1 MDAVAATFQLV
12 KSRKNKKSIAVHE
25 SWCSTSVIKNLKNQN
40 ILLKSRRYAVELN
53 LYAKGFP

>member
-25 SWCSTSVIKNLKNQN
+25 S
-40 ILLKSRRYAVELN
+40 
-53 LYAKGFP
+53 